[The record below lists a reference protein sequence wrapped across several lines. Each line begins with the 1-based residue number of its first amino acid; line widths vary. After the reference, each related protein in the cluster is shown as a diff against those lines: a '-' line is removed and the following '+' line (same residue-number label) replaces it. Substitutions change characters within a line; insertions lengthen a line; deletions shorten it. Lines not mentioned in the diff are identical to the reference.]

1 MRRHQRWYAIPILF
15 QHTISY
21 PHIFIPSHIH
31 THSYLHTLSYPHPLI
46 STHSLIVANLM
57 TPLSNPSNPP
67 LTHSFIGSF
76 IGSFTRQPCRP
87 GRAHQ
92 QGGHAEWYVRGP
104 RGRGPYRRR
113 QDPGRPFFFS
123 PARCRYDTYHII
135 LYHLISHDVLS
146 HPTYRP
152 TPLLLPCTVQV

>member
-46 STHSLIVANLM
+46 STHSLIFANLM
-57 TPLSNPSNPP
+57 TPLSNPSYPSTPP
-67 LTHSFIGSF
+67 LTHSL
-76 IGSFTRQPCRP
+76 TRQPCRP